1 MNSAGNGFPKSALV
15 RISAILISLWL
26 CTGCGPKTAETHY
39 AKGLKLYKERKYE
52 KAIRELQ
59 ASIGLN
65 PGLENAYRKLAACY
79 LESGDGERA
88 VQYFEQIS
96 QMNPG
101 LSYPHYA
108 LGLVFAERKAYE
120 KALEQ
125 CQLACRGEPQFAA
138 LYSAFSETAF
148 QADELE
154 LSESF
159 LYERLRVNPTDAYSL
174 YGLGNF
180 YRLQMRRE
188 EALTRLDAA
197 LQVKPDLPEAH
208 FAKMQIFRDA
218 AEYDNALTA
227 ADSGLAA
234 ARRKKDFDLSAAF
247 LAKKGNIYYS
257 LGEPQPA
264 LQYFREGLNISRES
278 GNIPVE
284 LEALNGLGVIYRLTQ
299 QYPDALQCLRE
310 GLKISRERDYSRDE
324 GRTAGNIGDVYLET
338 AQYDSALACYEIAL
352 QTAQENKDR
361 LVEANCLGSL
371 ASACFYRGDFSNSL
385 IYGEKALEIYRELQD
400 RGGEANELINFG
412 TIYLVAGD
420 YTKAIRFF
428 NRGLSI
434 AREIGEKDK
443 QQIALGNL
451 GSIYLLLGEPEPAR
465 EHLEPALEIAREMD
479 NKIGVA
485 INTASLGSVALFSGD
500 TLAALQHFREALPV
514 FTAISDRNNEA
525 ITCANIGTIYSQQ
538 GNHREALQFIER
550 AVAINREIGNRLGE
564 ANSYNDL
571 AAVHLRQ
578 KNYPQALEFYQKAL
592 ASGEELSAVEMVW
605 KAQYGLARVY
615 EQEGRGKEAE
625 NHYRQA
631 IQTVEDV
638 RSQLATPEHKSG
650 FFEEKVEIYAGL
662 VGLLYRQYRKEGDLR
677 SLEAAFQY
685 AERSKARALIEMLA
699 ESGVDAT
706 QGVDSLLLE
715 RREEIFRRIGEIQTR
730 LISENLTGK
739 AHKRLREQ
747 LRAEEENLQSLS
759 LEIKQQNPAYA
770 DLQYPDPLPA
780 RSAQRMLRNRD
791 EILLEFSLGREN
803 SYLWAISSEA
813 LAMYQ
818 LPSEK
823 EIAGKVKRYLAMIG
837 GNSPPAISHTDLGY
851 ELWAMLLSPAA
862 ALLQGKKNLHVIP
875 DGILHYLPFEALVA
889 EEQESRP
896 VYALEKYAFSYAP
909 SASVL
914 AALRKRGT
922 PGASGEQLELL
933 AFGDPVFDA
942 RQSAENPARVSGFP
956 EDSPPEAVQGANLE
970 GEGLVFSRLPYTK
983 AEVEGIA
990 ALFPAGQV
998 ALYLREN
1005 AREEQLKGEDLR
1017 RYRHLHFAT
1026 HGIID
1031 EKNPQRSSIVFTLDD
1046 DPTDDG
1052 FLQMN
1057 EIFRLRLA
1065 ADLVVL
1071 SACNTA
1077 RGKLVRGEGMI
1088 GLSRAFFYAGA
1099 RSLVASLWPVSDRS
1113 TARLME
1119 HFYRNLQQGL
1129 PKDEALCQAKR
1140 EMLQSPHA
1148 AWRRP
1153 FYWAPFV
1160 IMGLGN

>member
-1 MNSAGNGFPKSALV
+1 MYSARNIFPKSALIRV
-15 RISAILISLWL
+15 SAVLIGLWL
-26 CTGCGPKTAETHY
+26 WPGCGPKTAETHY
-39 AKGLKLYKERKYE
+39 AAGLKFYKEREYE
-52 KAIRELQ
+52 KAIQELQ
-59 ASIGLN
+59 AAIGLN
-65 PGLENAYRKLAACY
+65 PGFENAYRKLTACY
-79 LESGDGERA
+79 RESRDGESA
-88 VQYFEQIS
+88 THYFEQIS

-125 CQLACRGEPQFAA
+125 YQFACRGEPQFVA
-138 LYSAFSETAF
+138 LYTAFSETAF
-148 QADELE
+148 QAEKLE

-159 LYERLRVNPTDAYSL
+159 LNERLRANPTDAYAL
-174 YGLGNF
+174 YGLGNL
-180 YRLQMRRE
+180 YHLQMRRE

-208 FAKMQIFRDA
+208 FAKMQIFREA
-218 AEYDNALTA
+218 AEYDSALA
-227 ADSGLAA
+227 IADSGLAA
-234 ARRKKDFDLSAAF
+234 ARRKKDLDLSAAF
-247 LAKKGNIYYS
+247 LAKKGSVYYS

-264 LQYFREGLNISRES
+264 LQYFRKGLNISRD
-278 GNIPVE
+278 NVYIPGE

-299 QYPDALQCLRE
+299 EYPDALQCLYE
-310 GLKISRERDYSRDE
+310 GLKISRERNYSRDK
-324 GRTAGNIGDVYLET
+324 GRIAGNIGDVYLET

-371 ASACFYRGDFSNSL
+371 ASVCFYRGDFPNSL
-385 IYGEKALEIYRELQD
+385 IYGEKALGIYRELQD

-434 AREIGEKDK
+434 ALEIGEKDK

-451 GSIYLLLGEPEPAR
+451 GSIYLLLGEPEQAR
-465 EHLEPALEIAREMD
+465 LHLESALGLAREME
-479 NKIGVA
+479 NKTGVA
-485 INTASLGSVALFSGD
+485 INTASLGSVALLIGD
-500 TLAALQHFREALPV
+500 TLAALQHFQEALPV
-514 FTAISDRNNEA
+514 FTAISDLNNEA
-525 ITCANIGTIYSQQ
+525 ITCANIGTIYSRQ

-550 AVAINREIGNRLGE
+550 AVALNREIGNRLGE

-571 AAVHLRQ
+571 AVVHLQQ

-592 ASGEELSAVEMVW
+592 ALGEELSAVETVW
-605 KAQYGLARVY
+605 KAHYGLARFY

-625 NHYRQA
+625 DHYRQA

-638 RSQLATPEHKSG
+638 RSQLVTPEHKSG

-662 VGLLYRQYRKEGDLR
+662 VDLLYRQYREEGDLR

-715 RREEIFRRIGEIQTR
+715 RREEILRRISEMQTR

-770 DLQYPDPLPA
+770 DLQYPEPLPA
-780 RSAQRMLRNRD
+780 RSAQRMLKNRD

-803 SYLWAISSEA
+803 SYLWAISGEA
-813 LAMYQ
+813 LAMFQ

-823 EIAGKVKRYLAMIG
+823 EIAGKVQRYLAMIG
-837 GNSPPAISHTDLGY
+837 GNTSPAIAHVELGY
-851 ELWAMLLSPAA
+851 ELWVMLLSPAA
-862 ALLQGKKNLHVIP
+862 ALLEGKKHVRVVP
-875 DGILHYLPFEALVA
+875 DGILHYLPFEALIA
-889 EEQESRP
+889 KRRERQP
-896 VYALEKYAFSYAP
+896 VYVVENYVLSYAP

-914 AALRKRGT
+914 AALSAREAPT
-922 PGASGEQLELL
+922 HSGEQLELL
-933 AFGDPVFDA
+933 AFGDPVFEA
-942 RQSAENPARVSGFP
+942 RKGTGNPARVSGAP
-956 EDSPPEAVQGANLE
+956 EVAGKAAPEAE
-970 GEGLVFSRLPYTK
+970 GFALSRLPYTK

-990 ALFPAGQV
+990 ALFPPGRAS
-998 ALYLREN
+998 LYLQEN
-1005 AREEQLKGEDLR
+1005 AREGRLKSEDLR
-1017 RYRHLHFAT
+1017 RYRRVHFAT
-1026 HGIID
+1026 HGLID
-1031 EKNPQRSSIVFTLDD
+1031 EKNPQRSSVVFSLDD
-1046 DPTDDG
+1046 DPTEDG
-1052 FLQMN
+1052 FLQMD

-1077 RGKLVRGEGMI
+1077 RGKLIRGEGMI

-1099 RSLVASLWPVSDRS
+1099 RSLAASLWPVSDRS

-1119 HFYRNLQQGL
+1119 HFYRNLQKGL

-1140 EMLQSPHA
+1140 EMLQASRA

-1153 FYWAPFV
+1153 YYWAPFV
-1160 IMGLGN
+1160 IMGLVN